1 MFEPVEPKPKPSPR
15 TVHFDSKDT
24 VISTTGNISTQTN
37 HPCPKLPCYAAAATN
52 TMLAP
57 ADNSRDVSRLLSAN
71 LTPYQPPPPWTPK
84 EPESPMKQLI
94 NLGFGNRELN
104 AKLLHKHGNSIQA
117 VVNELLDAQC

>member
-15 TVHFDSKDT
+15 NVHFDSKDV
-24 VISTTGNISTQTN
+24 VISTTGNISTQSN
-37 HPCPKLPCYAAAATN
+37 QPHLPCYTPAAATN
-52 TMLAP
+52 IMLAP
-57 ADNSRDVSRLLSAN
+57 ADHSKDVSRLLSAN
-71 LTPYQPPPPWTPK
+71 STPYQPPPPWTPK

-104 AKLLHKHGNSIQA
+104 AKLLHKHNNSIQA